1 MESDGTIRIGVSGW
15 RYEPWRGAFYP
26 PGLRQDD
33 ELRYAAERLP
43 TIELNGSFYSL
54 QTPASYA
61 DWYKAT
67 PPGFVFSIKGGRYI
81 THVRRLKDIAKPLAN
96 FFASGLFN
104 LKEKLGP
111 VLWQFPPNLKFDAG
125 RFEEFMAML
134 PHDTAQALALARKR
148 DGRMTGRAALKVDA
162 QRPVRHAIE
171 IRNPTFL
178 DPAFITLLRRYDV
191 ALVIADTG
199 DRWPQPHDITSDFV
213 YMRLHGA
220 TELYKSR
227 YSEAMLQTWAARIR
241 AWAGGTQPADAD
253 LVVPSQPPA
262 TPRDVYCYFDNTDK
276 LHAPDNARR
285 LMELTSVAWS
295 PVRRVAPR
303 SRSEPAT
310 RRAA

>member
-1 MESDGTIRIGVSGW
+1 MDRGTIRIGVSGW

-33 ELRYAAERLP
+33 ELAYAAERLP

-61 DWYKAT
+61 DWYRAT
-67 PPGFVFSIKGGRYI
+67 PAGFVFSVKGGRYI
-81 THVRRLKDIAKPLAN
+81 THMRRLKEITKPLAN

-111 VLWQFPPNLKFDAG
+111 ILWQFPPNLKFEAG
-125 RFEEFMAML
+125 RFEEFMALL
-134 PHDTAQALALARKR
+134 PHDTSAALALARRR
-148 DGRMTGRAALKVDA
+148 DARMTGRSALQVDA
-162 QRPVRHAIE
+162 VRPVRHAIE

-178 DPAFITLLRRYDV
+178 EPAFIELLRRYRI
-191 ALVIADTG
+191 ALVVADTG
-199 DRWPQPHDITSDFV
+199 ERWPQPHDITADFV

-227 YSEAMLQTWAARIR
+227 YSEEMLQVWTTRVEAWAA
-241 AWAGGTQPADAD
+241 GGQPADAN
-253 LVVPSQPPA
+253 LIVPA
-262 TPRDVYCYFDNTDK
+262 TLPREARDVYCYFDNTDK
-276 LHAPDNARR
+276 LHAPDNAQR
-285 LMELTSVAWS
+285 LMALTGVQWS
-295 PVRRVAPR
+295 PLRRVAPR
-303 SRSEPAT
+303 AKAAPAG